1 MAGVNET
8 FLKVMY
14 QMESR
19 LGAAASVKSDY
30 QTQVQRMADS
40 LEEKLADVFQG
51 KLTTL
56 QRDQDVHR
64 TLLF

>member
-1 MAGVNET
+1 MKD

-19 LGAAASVKSDY
+19 LGAPASVKSDY
-30 QTQVQRMADS
+30 QTQVQWMADS
-40 LEEKLADVFQG
+40 LEEKLGDVFQE